1 MDLSVILMGVG
12 ILIVIISFFTGNSKK
27 RTEKELEELSMS
39 FYQENN
45 QLKRRLKIIEE
56 ELMLS
61 QKSMSPIPKKMAPS
75 ASHVNQILV
84 SQVLALHNQ
93 GFNLQEIAKR
103 SSLDYDQ
110 IATILQNEV
119 TKR

>member
-1 MDLSVILMGVG
+1 MDLSVILMSAG
-12 ILIVIISFFTGNSKK
+12 IIIILISFFTGNSKK

-45 QLKRRLKIIEE
+45 QLKRRLKVIEE

-61 QKSMSPIPKKMAPS
+61 QKSMTPTTSKTAPS

-93 GFNLQEIAKR
+93 GYNIQEISKR
-103 SSLDYDQ
+103 SSLDYNQ
-110 IATILQNEV
+110 IALILQNEV